1 MVRAERKYVDLMRQA
16 TSGFFANWD
25 PEDPIKVGSYGRFDP
40 DTTRFTVLGNIYDP
54 EFQVLL
60 DAVDGRFTMS
70 DYPPE
75 LDPVEQ
81 DMIVTSSGARKHPF
95 ALGPDA
101 KKENFKRAS
110 FKMNFKFLSGKRS
123 AVLVMHKPRLHHVP
137 RNKVLEVLYRIPEFN
152 GLFIVPSV
160 YKCRAWSIYL
170 SSKVEEI
177 VSVALLPSK
186 VGFDLE
192 WWSNSNSDFLRQG
205 TDRDGFASPLFSAQ
219 QKLPLIRRYMRGM
232 PTPDPDPGDQF
243 WIDGYPGWEPVD
255 EDGYDDPIWEEDYE
269 PPMARV
275 WRRTMCKSSTV
286 RW

>member
-16 TSGFFANWD
+16 TIGYFANWD
-25 PEDPIKVGSYGRFDP
+25 PEDPIKVGSYGRFDT

-54 EFQVLL
+54 EFQALL

-101 KKENFKRAS
+101 KKENFKKAS
-110 FKMNFKFLSGKRS
+110 FRMNFKFLSGKRS
-123 AVLVMHKPRLHHVP
+123 AVLIMHKPRLHHIP
-137 RNKVLEVLYRIPEFN
+137 RNKVLDVLYRIPELN

-160 YKCRAWSIYL
+160 YKCRAWTIYL
-170 SSKVEEI
+170 SSKLEEI

-205 TDRDGFASPLFSAQ
+205 TDRDGFVSPLFCAQ

-255 EDGYDDPIWEEDYE
+255 EDGYDDPIWEDDYE
-269 PPMARV
+269 PPTARV
-275 WRRTMCKSSTV
+275 WRRTMCKSTA